1 MGFGQLAPLSQA
13 GIYFISVLVGENF
26 TGICSQK
33 SLKLNK
39 SVMLAV
45 ASVLC
50 PQSPHKL
57 GLNVGP
63 LKKEAKQ
70 LRNDLGM
77 AEDPAN
83 VHCEGH
89 AIKGFQT
96 LINKRLFTS
105 RKKRDA
111 TLDDLY
117 AVYRQYWTP
126 TAEEIEKARKAGRR
140 LCYGPVDS
148 QEQVAVAGDD
158 ELEEYD
164 YEEEGGEEEAL
175 QEDAYFE
182 LDSDSEC
189 IQDIELG
196 EKLGLNLKPND
207 ASDHAVVKPSE
218 TPPQKEPKR
227 SEVPQAPPSGMVSSY
242 LDSTLFN
249 SHLSPVKPRKQI
261 AEKKAAAAPAPA
273 AKGTFMGS
281 GLF

>member
-1 MGFGQLAPLSQA
+1 M
-13 GIYFISVLVGENF
+13 
-26 TGICSQK
+26 
-33 SLKLNK
+33 
-39 SVMLAV
+39 
-45 ASVLC
+45 
-50 PQSPHKL
+50 
-57 GLNVGP
+57 
-63 LKKEAKQ
+63 
-70 LRNDLGM
+70 
-77 AEDPAN
+77 
-83 VHCEGH
+83 
-89 AIKGFQT
+89 
-96 LINKRLFTS
+96 
-105 RKKRDA
+105 
-111 TLDDLY
+111 
-117 AVYRQYWTP
+117 
-126 TAEEIEKARKAGRR
+126 
-140 LCYGPVDS
+140 DS

-249 SHLSPVKPRKQI
+249 SHLSPVKPRPTDTPVKTRSLI
-261 AEKKAAAAPAPA
+261 ASASPGSPVQEIVPQPQPNLAEPMEAADSRAERLARIALLKFSDRIRNVFCLLLYVP
-273 AKGTFMGS
+273 
-281 GLF
+281 